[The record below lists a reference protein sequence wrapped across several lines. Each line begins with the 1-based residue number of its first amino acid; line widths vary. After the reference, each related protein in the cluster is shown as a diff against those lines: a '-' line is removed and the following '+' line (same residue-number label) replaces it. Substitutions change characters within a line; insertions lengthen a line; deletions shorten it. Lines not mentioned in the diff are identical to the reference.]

1 MVMKTA
7 NIADFKTNLS
17 SFISMVEKGEE
28 IEICKHN
35 IPVARVLPLSR
46 KVINKTKL
54 GCGLKTVRINTDL
67 TEPAIS
73 PSAWEMLKK

>member
-17 SFISMVEKGEE
+17 SFISLVEKGEE

-46 KVINKTKL
+46 KVVNKTRI
-54 GCGLKTVRINTDL
+54 GCGIKTVRINTDL

-73 PSAWEMLKK
+73 SSAWEMLKK

>member
-1 MVMKTA
+1 MKTA

-17 SFISMVEKGEE
+17 SFISLVEKGEE

-46 KVINKTKL
+46 RMVNRTRL
-54 GCGLKTVRINTDL
+54 GCGRKTVKINTDL

-73 PSAWEMLKK
+73 SSAWEMLKK